1 MADLTHTSQT
11 IKKIGPLLLIFSII
25 ALLIGIIVYRLTKGP
40 EIKPPAPISPPIIN
54 QNPDQQQPR
63 QFDFSDAQTEHIPE
77 MLPIYSISPYSI
89 TETTATTLA
98 SNLGFQGNP
107 SPIKENTL
115 DGSEFN
121 WTLDS
126 SRLTISQTNIEYRN
140 LNDQSQNQANTTD
153 LTLDQ
158 LQEQTNIFIGK
169 IGILGGDLK
178 LQKTEFPIISEGLRT
193 TAKSFEQA
201 QIIEFSYTKGL
212 PDLPLVD
219 NSPASGFT
227 TVRITK
233 KGKVIYLSSRFFDKF
248 SEASTYKLK
257 AAEEAKKEVQNG
269 QGKIIQALLLNESEQ
284 PVISYEHAINIEKA
298 YIKRV
303 SLAYFL
309 PNDIKDTVQPI
320 FVFEGSFKTNKNEN
334 GKVVIYLPAIKQTK

>member
-25 ALLIGIIVYRLTKGP
+25 AVLIGIIVYRLTRGP

-54 QNPDQQQPR
+54 QNPNQKQPR
-63 QFDFSDAQTEHIPE
+63 NFDFSDAQTEHIPE
-77 MLPIYSISPYSI
+77 TLPIYSIAPYSI

-107 SPIKENTL
+107 SSVKENTL

-121 WTLDS
+121 WNLDG

-140 LNDQSQNQANTTD
+140 SNDQSQNQATATE
-153 LTLDQ
+153 LSLDQ
-158 LQEQTNIFIGK
+158 LQEQINTFIRK
-169 IGILGGDLK
+169 IGLLGEDLK
-178 LQKTEFPIISEGLRT
+178 FQKTEFPIISEGLRT
-193 TAKSFEQA
+193 TANSFEEA
-201 QIIEFSYTKGL
+201 QIVEFSYTKSL
-212 PDLPLVD
+212 PSLPLVD
-219 NSPASGFT
+219 NSPATGFT

-233 KGKVIYLSSRFFDKF
+233 KGKIIYLSSRFFDKF

-257 AAEEAKKEVQNG
+257 TAEEAEKEVQNG
-269 QGKIIQALLLNESEQ
+269 GGKIIQALLLNESRQ
-284 PVISYEHAINIEKA
+284 PVISYEHAMNIEKA
-298 YIKRV
+298 YIKRI

-309 PNDIKDTVQPI
+309 PSDIKDTVQPV
-320 FVFEGSFKTNKNEN
+320 FVFEGIFKTNKNEN
-334 GKVVIYLPAIKQTK
+334 GRIVIYLPAIKQTK